1 MLSSAILHTL
11 LFTNLVFIGLVTGGA
26 MVIAV
31 AYNRLFADLSLPDTL
46 TVHRGLGRY
55 IDPYQPILAIIGLI
69 AGLAELWF
77 CHAPWQTVPL
87 LIGIGGIILLMVI
100 SRAISVPLSHKIVAW
115 TPQAA
120 SEAHLM
126 RMKIHWIR
134 YHYLR
139 SAFAVIGFCFFIITA
154 LLLV

>member
-1 MLSSAILHTL
+1 MFYSTVLHAI
-11 LFTNLVFIGLVTGGA
+11 LFTNLAFVGLVTGGA

-55 IDPYQPILAIIGLI
+55 IDPYQPILAMIGLA
-69 AGLAELWF
+69 AGIIEFWF
-77 CHAPWQTVPL
+77 CHNLWQTVC
-87 LIGIGGIILLMVI
+87 LIIAIGGTVLLMII
-100 SRAISVPLSHKIVAW
+100 SKTISVPLSHKIVAW
-115 TPQAA
+115 TPDVS
-120 SEAHLM
+120 SEDHLK
-126 RMKIHWIR
+126 RMKGRWIS

-139 SAFAVIGFCFFIITA
+139 SGFALLGFFFFIITA